1 MKTKALTLLWVAAMA
16 GAAGWFAARLGHPP
30 HGAGPGAPAM
40 EARPKVLY
48 YQSAMH
54 PWIKSDKPGRCT
66 ICGMELSPVFEGQSG
81 FDAGAGVTTLGSNS
95 IQVLNVQTDEVR
107 RRRLER
113 VLRVAGTIDD
123 NDARHRVVSATVDGR
138 IDRLGVN
145 HVGAEVTAGQP
156 LAVLYSPVLLAAER
170 EYVALHKAAARLESG
185 GALAA
190 DRSGLLAAARQ
201 RLLRLGLSAAQVEAL
216 PGKSEDDIH
225 TELAAPVS
233 GTVVQRFVYEGQYVK
248 EGEKLFEIADFATMW
263 FLFDAYERDLP
274 WLRVG
279 QKVRV
284 TTPSVPGRVFE
295 GQVAFLNPNLGEMT
309 RSTKVRV
316 ELPNPLISSNGAPR
330 RELFHKLYGEAEV
343 LVEFPEVLAV
353 PRTAVLAPG
362 PQAVVYVD
370 RGGGA
375 YEQRHVRL
383 GRVGDKHWEVLEGLA
398 EGEHVVTQGNLLIDA
413 QAQLNAGIA
422 EPHPER
428 ATPDA
433 AAPTNGAPAGPLPA
447 LTAEQ
452 RAVLQEFLRRV
463 DAVTATLAAD
473 NLAGFPDALRPVQ
486 EARSSLGAVFAQE
499 SPWQAVVRSLPSGP
513 SGAAPDLKAA
523 RKAFH
528 PVSQE
533 AVALTKRL
541 WREDPAFRS
550 IKVFRCPMTKDA
562 FAGAPRTAEWL
573 QLQAEV
579 RNPYFGAE
587 MLDCGSEVKP

>member
-1 MKTKALTLLWVAAMA
+1 MKTKALTLILVAAVA
-16 GAAGWFAARLGHPP
+16 GAAGWLAARLLPK
-30 HGAGPGAPAM
+30 AGPSAPAAAGGDA
-40 EARPKVLY
+40 ARKVLF

-54 PWIKSDKPGRCT
+54 PWIKSDQPGRCT

-81 FDAGAGVTTLGSNS
+81 FDAGAGVTTIGSNS
-95 IQVLNVQTDEVR
+95 IQVLHVQTDEVR

-113 VLRVAGTIDD
+113 VLRVAGMIDD

-145 HVGAEVTAGQP
+145 HVGAEVVAGQP
-156 LAVLYSPVLLAAER
+156 LAMLYSPVLLAAER
-170 EYVALHKAAARLESG
+170 EYVALHRARRQG
-185 GALAA
+185 GGPLAA
-190 DRSGLLAAARQ
+190 EQAALLAAARQ
-201 RLLRLGLSAAQVEAL
+201 RLLRLGLGAAQIEAL
-216 PGKSEDDIH
+216 PAKAEDDIH
-225 TELAAPVS
+225 TELAAPVT
-233 GTVVQRFVYEGQYVK
+233 GTVVQRYVYEGQYVK

-279 QKVRV
+279 QTVRV
-284 TTPSVPGRVFE
+284 RTASVPGRVFE
-295 GQVAFLNPNLGEMT
+295 GRVAFLDPNMGEMT

-316 ELPNPLISSNGAPR
+316 ELPNPILTSNGVAR
-330 RELFHKLYGEAEV
+330 RELFHKLYADAEV
-343 LVEFPEVLAV
+343 VLELPEVLAV

-362 PQAVVYVD
+362 PQAVAYVD

-375 YEQRHVRL
+375 YEQRRLRL
-383 GRVGDKHWEVLEGLA
+383 GRLGDRHWEVLEGLA
-398 EGEHVVTQGNLLIDA
+398 EGERVVTHGNLLIDA

-422 EPHPER
+422 DPPPELS
-428 ATPDA
+428 TPA
-433 AAPTNGAPAGPLPA
+433 AGAGTNGAAVPLPA
-447 LTAEQ
+447 LTGDQ
-452 RAVLQEFLRRV
+452 RAALQDFLRQV
-463 DAVTATLAAD
+463 DAVTDALAGDNLGGYQAALRQLLEARPKLAAAFPAD
-473 NLAGFPDALRPVQ
+473 SAWQETTRALAPAPG
-486 EARSSLGAVFAQE
+486 EAAG
-499 SPWQAVVRSLPSGP
+499 
-513 SGAAPDLKAA
+513 DLKAA

-528 PVSQE
+528 PLSMA

-562 FAGAPRTAEWL
+562 FAGAPRVAEWL
-573 QLQAEV
+573 QFQAAV